1 MNKITMTDLIATLRK
16 AAASPA
22 SHSEAQ
28 KQYFSQLKEDS
39 VLTICDHA
47 CCVAGYLFLY
57 AHEGLPDYQLMDFI
71 EYSGGNVPPD
81 EWVAKALELSD
92 IEATL
97 AFDSGTHYK
106 VHELL
111 ADLLEAGLRLPS
123 TGTAMI
129 SYFSAYTKFERIYL
143 DSFRNSMELEELL
156 DWMRA
161 SAK

>member
-1 MNKITMTDLIATLRK
+1 MNQITITDLIATLRK
-16 AAASPA
+16 AASKPEGHAK
-22 SHSEAQ
+22 AQ
-28 KQYFSQLKEDS
+28 QGYFSPVQEDS

-57 AHEGLPDYQLMDFI
+57 AHEGLPDYQLMEFI
-71 EYSGGNVPPD
+71 EYSGGNFPPD

-123 TGTAMI
+123 TETAMI
-129 SYFSAYTKFERIYL
+129 SYSSTYTKFERIYL

-161 SAK
+161 NAK